1 MIAFLA
7 HEASRTGAPIM
18 LLHFLRWYRTN
29 LKLPFLII
37 IKKGGSLTD
46 DFKELGRTFVIFGNI
61 NNKFILGLTKLFK
74 PIILRMKLRFLVLV
88 LKIHRV
94 KLIYSNSITN
104 GEITEFLSRK
114 GFIIITHVHEL
125 EQTILNYGEKNL
137 NAAKK
142 STSYFIAASDAVK
155 QNLCSSY
162 GISSEIV
169 NVIYECI
176 EMEGGERYNS
186 NRRSEILLEL
196 GISSSDAFIIGGG
209 GIIDFRKATEIF
221 VLVANQTISNYP
233 ALPLYFMWVGADPN
247 DNMYS
252 WILSDIRKLG
262 LSDRVIIRPSVSDPF
277 KYYNLFD
284 LFLLTSR
291 EDPFPLICLE
301 NASLGVPV
309 ICFEGAGGMS
319 EFVQND
325 AGSII
330 RYLDINSMSKKIC
343 ELFLN
348 EELRHNYG
356 VKAMERVVRD
366 HTVNTIATQIIQVLN
381 QVQEQYGN

>member
-1 MIAFLA
+1 MIAFLS

-18 LLHFLRWYRTN
+18 LLHFLRWYKAN
-29 LKLPFLII
+29 VKLPFLII
-37 IKKGGSLTD
+37 IKKGGTLSD
-46 DFKELGRTFVIFGNI
+46 DFKELGRTFIIFGNI
-61 NNKFILGLTKLFK
+61 NNKFHLGLIKLFK
-74 PIILRMKLRFLVLV
+74 PIILRLKLNYLVLV

-125 EQTILNYGEKNL
+125 EQTIRNYGEKNL

-142 STSYFIAASDAVK
+142 STSCFIAASVAVK

-162 GISSEIV
+162 GISPEIV

-176 EMEGGERYNS
+176 EMEGEERYNS
-186 NRRSEILLEL
+186 DRRSEILMEL
-196 GISSSDAFIIGGG
+196 GISSANAFIIGGG

-221 VLVANQTISNYP
+221 VLVANETLNNYP
-233 ALPLYFMWVGADPN
+233 ALPLYFIWLGADPS

-252 WILSDIRKLG
+252 WILTDIRKLG
-262 LSDRVIIRPSVSDPF
+262 LSDKVIIRPSVSDPF

-301 NASLGVPV
+301 NASLGIPV
-309 ICFEGAGGMS
+309 LCFEGAGGMQ

-330 RYLDINSMSKKIC
+330 RYLDINLMSKKIC
-343 ELFLN
+343 ELYLN
-348 EELRHNYG
+348 EELRLNYG
-356 VKAMERVVRD
+356 ANARERVVRN
-366 HTVNTIATQIIQVLN
+366 HTVNTIASQILQVMN